1 MAKKRI
7 VTTAAVAVAV
17 LLAGCSAASTATA
30 ANSDSGIK
38 GTITV
43 LTNRTDVVDTLF
55 KDYAAKF
62 EKKYPGTHV
71 KFEAVAQY
79 ETDVTTRLSSGNYG
93 DVLLIPNTV
102 SMAQLPQFFVPF
114 GTVSA
119 LKNKYRFLAEDEYKG
134 KAYGIATFGTTL
146 GVVYNKAVWAKA
158 GIKTNPTSPEQFLA
172 DLKLIK
178 TKTTSIPYYTNYA
191 AGWPLSKWEDTVGMM
206 GNPNQ
211 ENLLALTSAPWAR
224 GQYHYIADGLL
235 FDIVH
240 NGLSEA
246 DPTTTDWESSK
257 GMLGTGKISSM
268 VLGSWAIAQMQDA
281 AVKAGKPASDIGFMP
296 FPYSYKGKQYAALQG
311 DYKMGISKHSSNK
324 ATALAWVNW
333 FTNESGYAD
342 TVGGISPLVG
352 SPNPANLQAFTQ
364 AKVTFIGMNPARPG
378 KENLVADISKEAQID
393 LQGNLYRQK
402 LVDIA
407 RGAASGTKLSYFAQL
422 NKQWAAA
429 RAKVKA

>member
-1 MAKKRI
+1 MAQKHI
-7 VTTAAVAVAV
+7 VVTAAVAMAV
-17 LLAGCSAASTATA
+17 LLAGSSAASTATA
-30 ANSDSGIK
+30 ASSKSTIG

-43 LTNRTDVVDTLF
+43 LTNRTDVVDTTF

-62 EKKYPGTHV
+62 EAKYPGTHV

-114 GTVSA
+114 GRVAA
-119 LKNKYRFLAEDEYKG
+119 LKNKYRFLGEDEYKG
-134 KAYGIATFGTTL
+134 NAYGIATFGTTL
-146 GVVYNKAVWAKA
+146 GIVYNKPIWAKA
-158 GIKTNPTSPEQFLA
+158 GIKSNPTSPAQFIA

-178 TKTTSIPYYTNYA
+178 AKTSSIPYYTNYA

-211 ENLLALTSAPWAR
+211 KNALALAAAPWTK

-235 FDIVH
+235 YDIVH

-246 DPTTTDWESSK
+246 DPTTTNWELSK
-257 GMLGTGKISSM
+257 GLLGSGKVSSM

-281 AVKAGKPASDIGFMP
+281 AVKAGKPGSDIGFMP
-296 FPYSYKGKQYAALQG
+296 FPYSINRKQYAALQG
-311 DYKMGISKHSSNK
+311 DYKMGISTHSSNK

-342 TVGGISPLVG
+342 TVGGISPLAG
-352 SPNPANLQAFTQ
+352 SANPSNLKSFTD
-364 AKVTFIGMNPARPG
+364 AKVTFIGMNPARTG
-378 KENLVADISKEAQID
+378 RENLLADITKEAQID

-407 RGAASGTKLSYFAQL
+407 RGAAGGNKDSYFAQL

-429 RAKVKA
+429 KVKVVG